1 MRVSTLI
8 RTYLV
13 HTIYVRI
20 GRVEGLKMYGNL
32 ILRGDQ
38 KRVEFCYDLCCLGT
52 IFGQLRP
59 EGLCGPWAL
68 LGWGRGGR
76 RGDYF
81 KQWVGLGGPKSDVFY
96 EVFDP
101 PEKLRIWGGPWGGY
115 LRHWVG
121 LGEPKSVVFYEVFK
135 LP

>member
-38 KRVEFCYDLCCLGT
+38 KRVDLCYDLCCLVT

-68 LGWGRGGR
+68 PRVGEGRGR
-76 RGDYF
+76 RGGDF

-96 EVFDP
+96 EVF
-101 PEKLRIWGGPWGGY
+101 E
-115 LRHWVG
+115 
-121 LGEPKSVVFYEVFK
+121 